1 MASFDTR
8 VHDFYVDF
16 NNIPWRDFRDVGL
29 QENYY
34 DYYYAEDELYLIQ
47 DRITQ
52 GVWFIEARSPKE
64 ALDILKERF
73 ACMTNDIREEYE

>member
-29 QENYY
+29 QEYYY